1 MKSNAKAF
9 IALGLG
15 IIFLSLAISVNQ
27 FDLIQQIID
36 KFTSS
41 AIAGIPIP

>member
-15 IIFLSLAISVNQ
+15 IIFLTLAISVNQ
-27 FDLIQQIID
+27 FDLIEQIIEE
-36 KFTSS
+36 FTSS
-41 AIAGIPIP
+41 AIAGIPPP

>member
-15 IIFLSLAISVNQ
+15 IIFLTMAISEGQ
-27 FDLIQQIID
+27 FEQIAELIEE
-36 KFTSS
+36 FTRS
-41 AIAGIPIP
+41 AIAGIPTP